1 MYGEFLE
8 FSGFQV
14 LTAVDGLAGLRL
26 TTEHSPDVIILDMSM
41 PRMKRLG
48 HGAAPTDRAVDLQE
62 SIIAVTGHALTGTEA
77 AVKEAGC
84 DVYLTKPLLP
94 ERLVEEV
101 WRVLDDMAP
110 RAQTRSGVSE

>member
-1 MYGEFLE
+1 MVLIAEDSEDTRDMYGEFLE

-48 HGAAPTDRAVDLQE
+48 PRRGAYGSSR
-62 SIIAVTGHALTGTEA
+62 
-77 AVKEAGC
+77 
-84 DVYLTKPLLP
+84 
-94 ERLVEEV
+94 
-101 WRVLDDMAP
+101 
-110 RAQTRSGVSE
+110 